1 MNYKVKYGKYIGNLA
16 MQRMIQI
23 AKRIVI
29 FLGLLAVTVGF
40 TVSIIFALLKYF
52 DISSLLKSFD
62 LSETELH
69 TLFYNNSVAS
79 FILVYVS
86 GYKFL
91 KKCDNRFKKFGIYG
105 ILYIIFFLCLTVL
118 ILSII

>member
-1 MNYKVKYGKYIGNLA
+1 

-40 TVSIIFALLKYF
+40 TVSVVLALLKYF
-52 DISSLLKSFD
+52 DISSWLKFFD

-69 TLFYNNSVAS
+69 TLFYNNSAVS
-79 FILVYVS
+79 FILTYVG
-86 GYKFL
+86 GYKFV
-91 KKCDNRFKKFGIYG
+91 KKCDKKFKKLGIYG
-105 ILYIIFFLCLTVL
+105 LLYIAFFLCLTVFV
-118 ILSII
+118 LSII